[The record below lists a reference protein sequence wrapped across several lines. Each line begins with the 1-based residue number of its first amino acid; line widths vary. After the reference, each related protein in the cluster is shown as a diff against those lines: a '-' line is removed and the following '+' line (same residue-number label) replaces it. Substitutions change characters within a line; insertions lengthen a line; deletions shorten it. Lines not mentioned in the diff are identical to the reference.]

1 MPHAAPW
8 THAVFQN
15 PSTENRTVAGLLK
28 QAGTKILYVYHE
40 PWQQLPS
47 YLRGEGLSG
56 TLKAIL
62 AHHTSV
68 SVLKLADTVMLA
80 SQYGLNEYGKSDVR
94 YNRNSE
100 YIPLLFDDDAPKN
113 IADLLPPKRFF
124 GYIGYLCRSHGF
136 DQFVSFM
143 RSALHQNQDMRFLIA
158 SRLPLPGTLLND
170 PTLRKNLDRIE
181 IRCGRPLGNDEINR
195 CYLESFCVW
204 NIYRRSTQSGVL
216 PKAFM
221 FGTPVIASRVGA
233 FPEWVE
239 EGVNGRFAEARDCE
253 GILAALEDIR
263 NNIEGYATRC
273 RQTFIEKFFYRSN
286 LAAIQRVL
294 E

>member
-1 MPHAAPW
+1 
-8 THAVFQN
+8 
-15 PSTENRTVAGLLK
+15 
-28 QAGTKILYVYHE
+28 
-40 PWQQLPS
+40 
-47 YLRGEGLSG
+47 
-56 TLKAIL
+56 
-62 AHHTSV
+62 
-68 SVLKLADTVMLA
+68 
-80 SQYGLNEYGKSDVR
+80 
-94 YNRNSE
+94 
-100 YIPLLFDDDAPKN
+100 
-113 IADLLPPKRFF
+113 
-124 GYIGYLCRSHGF
+124 
-136 DQFVSFM
+136 
-143 RSALHQNQDMRFLIA
+143 MRFLIA

-286 LAAIQRVL
+286 LAAIQRSSSDGAMPDWLGRCCRRASAIACTGRRWCDRIYNRWNRSNARLVRRD
-294 E
+294 